1 MLPVFDWQFV
11 VVTMIALGAGAIV
24 LRRLLPAR
32 KVKAKGAD
40 APAVPAPS
48 VACSHCASADAAAKP
63 KPTPLRTAT
72 VPVVSVGDLRQSA
85 HQRRS

>member
-1 MLPVFDWQFV
+1 MMPVFDWQFV
-11 VVTMIALGAGAIV
+11 VVTIVALGAASIV

-48 VACSHCASADAAAKP
+48 VACSHCASAEAPAKAKAP
-63 KPTPLRTAT
+63 ARTAT
-72 VPVVSVGDLRQSA
+72 VPVVSVRDLRQSA
-85 HQRRS
+85 HQQRR